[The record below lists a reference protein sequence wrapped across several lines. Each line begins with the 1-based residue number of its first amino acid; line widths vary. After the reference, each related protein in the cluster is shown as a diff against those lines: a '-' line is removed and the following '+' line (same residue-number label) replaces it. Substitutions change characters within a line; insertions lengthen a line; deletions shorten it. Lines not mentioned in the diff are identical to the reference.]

1 VASLHGKFRMLLS
14 TKGFAKP
21 KQYLGAAVKEWIFP
35 DESNKEQWAL
45 SAEQFIKE
53 AIRNIE

>member
-1 VASLHGKFRMLLS
+1 MLLS